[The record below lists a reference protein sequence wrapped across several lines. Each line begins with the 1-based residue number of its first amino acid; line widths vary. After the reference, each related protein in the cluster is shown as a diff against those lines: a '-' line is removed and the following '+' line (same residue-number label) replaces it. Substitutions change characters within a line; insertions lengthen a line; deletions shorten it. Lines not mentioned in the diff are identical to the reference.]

1 MIHLLYSLNLFFA
14 VTLQKLRCISTYQNK
29 KKIKNVFFIL
39 VCSRFAVT
47 LHLHKNRRKFMENS
61 QAQTQRQEQQLRQIQ
76 TTTQQQVIVSQL
88 MEMPLNKLLD
98 EVNAELDDNPALEI
112 DPTHEQSLQ
121 QEHDDNPHGD
131 DNDSDDFEA
140 QSEREERQSAFEEAL
155 ENIGRDD
162 DELPVYGSRGGGEQ
176 REEIVYGE
184 EKSFYS
190 LMMEQTGELSITDS
204 ERTIMEYLIGSLDDD
219 GLLRKDLATIS
230 DELAIYH
237 STDISVEELRR
248 LLALLQTFDPAGIGA
263 QSLQECL
270 LLQIRRRP
278 DSPLKQLM
286 GTVIEKHFDLFMK
299 KDWRTIKDRMRLSD
313 VQADYLNKELCK
325 LNPKPG
331 STMGEVVGRSIEQIT
346 PDAIID
352 TNDDGTITFTLNNSN
367 IPHLQVSSSF
377 AETLERYK
385 SQLASIDSEPKTR
398 RRNSMRDGLLYT
410 RQKVE
415 QAQMFMYALNKRQET
430 LTKVLKAIIHWQRD
444 FFVDGDE
451 ASLHPMALKNIS
463 DITGISLSTVS
474 RVCNSKYV
482 QTRWG
487 IFLLRHFFTASVRT
501 ENGNDVSQRHI
512 KEVLQELVDNEDKSR
527 PLGDEALMDALAE
540 KGLRIAR
547 RTVAKYREQLGI
559 PPARLRR

>member
-1 MIHLLYSLNLFFA
+1 
-14 VTLQKLRCISTYQNK
+14 
-29 KKIKNVFFIL
+29 
-39 VCSRFAVT
+39 
-47 LHLHKNRRKFMENS
+47 MENN
-61 QAQTQRQEQQLRQIQ
+61 QVQTQRQEQQLRQIQ

-88 MEMPLNKLLD
+88 MEMPINKLLD

-112 DPTHEQSLQ
+112 DQSQEHVSQ
-121 QEHDDNPHGD
+121 QEHEDSQHSD
-131 DNDSDDFEA
+131 DNDDDFEA

-162 DELPVYGSRGGGEQ
+162 EELPVYGSRNSGEE

-190 LMMEQTGELSITDS
+190 LMMEQIGELSITDS
-204 ERTIMEYLIGSLDDD
+204 EREIIEYLIGSLDDD

-237 STDISVEELRR
+237 STDISTDELKR
-248 LLALLQTFDPAGIGA
+248 LLSLLQTFDPAGIGA

-270 LLQIRRRP
+270 LLQIERRP
-278 DSPLKQLM
+278 DSSLKQLM
-286 GTVIEKHFDLFMK
+286 NDVIEKHFDQFMK
-299 KDWRTIKDRMRLSD
+299 KDWSTIKSKLKLNDI
-313 VQADYLNKELCK
+313 QAEYLNKELCK

-331 STMGEVVGRSIEQIT
+331 ATMSEIVGRNIEQIT

-352 TNDDGTITFTLNNSN
+352 TNEDGTITFTLNNSN

-377 AETLERYK
+377 AETLEQYK
-385 SQLASIDSEPKTR
+385 SQLAAIDNEPQTH

-444 FFVDGDE
+444 YFMDGDE
-451 ASLHPMALKNIS
+451 ASLHPMALKNIA
-463 DITGISLSTVS
+463 DVTGINLSTVS

-482 QTRWG
+482 QTHWG
-487 IFLLRHFFTASVRT
+487 IFPLRHFFTFSVKT

-512 KEVLQELVDNEDKSR
+512 KEVLQELVNNEDKSH
-527 PLGDEALMDALAE
+527 PLGDGALMNALAE
-540 KGLRIAR
+540 KGLSIAR

-559 PPARLRR
+559 PPARLRRR

>member
-1 MIHLLYSLNLFFA
+1 
-14 VTLQKLRCISTYQNK
+14 
-29 KKIKNVFFIL
+29 
-39 VCSRFAVT
+39 
-47 LHLHKNRRKFMENS
+47 MENY
-61 QAQTQRQEQQLRQIQ
+61 QVQTQRQEQQLRQIQ

-88 MEMPLNKLLD
+88 MEMPINKLLD

-112 DPTHEQSLQ
+112 DSSQEYTQ
-121 QEHDDNPHGD
+121 QEHYDEQHSDDA
-131 DNDSDDFEA
+131 DNDDFEA
-140 QSEREERQSAFEEAL
+140 QNEREERQSAFEAAL
-155 ENIGRDD
+155 ANIGRDD
-162 DELPVYGSRGGGEQ
+162 EELPVYGSRNTSEQ
-176 REEIVYGE
+176 QEEIVYGE

-190 LMMEQTGELSITDS
+190 LMEEQIGELNINDD

-219 GLLRKDLATIS
+219 GLLRKDLDAIS

-237 STDISVEELRR
+237 STDISTEELKR
-248 LLALLQTFDPAGIGA
+248 LLSMLQTFDPAGIGA

-270 LLQIRRRP
+270 LLQIGRRP
-278 DSPLKQLM
+278 DSTMKNLM
-286 GTVIEKHFDLFMK
+286 NTVIQKYFDQFMK
-299 KDWRTIKDRMRLSD
+299 KDWNTIKSKMKLND
-313 VQADYLNKELCK
+313 VQAEYLNKELCK

-331 STMGEVVGRSIEQIT
+331 ATMSEIVGRNIEQIT

-377 AETLERYK
+377 TDTLEQYK
-385 SQLASIDSEPKTR
+385 NQLHSIDNDSKTH
-398 RRNSMRDGLLYT
+398 RRNSMREGLLYT

-415 QAQMFMYALNKRQET
+415 QAQMFMFALNKRQET
-430 LTKVLKAIIHWQRD
+430 LTKVLKAIIHWQHD

-451 ASLHPMALKNIS
+451 ASLHPMALKNIA
-463 DITGISLSTVS
+463 DITGINISTVS

-487 IFLLRHFFTASVRT
+487 IFPLRHFFTFSVKT

-512 KEVLQELVDNEDKSR
+512 KEVLQELVNNEDKNH
-527 PLGDEALMDALAE
+527 PLDDKSLTDALAA
-540 KGLRIAR
+540 KGLSIAR
-547 RTVAKYREQLGI
+547 RTVSKYREQLGI

>member
-1 MIHLLYSLNLFFA
+1 M
-14 VTLQKLRCISTYQNK
+14 
-29 KKIKNVFFIL
+29 
-39 VCSRFAVT
+39 
-47 LHLHKNRRKFMENS
+47 
-61 QAQTQRQEQQLRQIQ
+61 QTQRQEQQLRQIQ

-112 DPTHEQSLQ
+112 DPTHETALQ
-121 QEHDDNPHGD
+121 QEHEDDLQRND
-131 DNDSDDFEA
+131 DADDDFET
-140 QSEREERQSAFEEAL
+140 QNEREERQLAFEAAL

-162 DELPVYGSRGGGEQ
+162 DELPVYGSRNNSEQ

-190 LMMEQTGELSITDS
+190 LIMEQIGELSINDS

-237 STDISVEELRR
+237 STDISTDELKR
-248 LLALLQTFDPAGIGA
+248 LLSLLQTFDPAGIGA

-270 LLQIRRRP
+270 QLQIERRP
-278 DSPLKQLM
+278 DSSLKQLM
-286 GTVIEKHFDLFMK
+286 STVIQKYFNLFMK
-299 KDWRTIKDRMRLSD
+299 KDWRTIKDRMKLSD
-313 VQADYLNKELCK
+313 IQAEYLNKELCK

-331 STMGEVVGRSIEQIT
+331 ATMGEIMGRNIEQIT

-377 AETLERYK
+377 AEALERYK
-385 SQLASIDSEPKTR
+385 NKLASIDSEPQTHR
-398 RRNSMRDGLLYT
+398 HNSMRDGLLYT

-430 LTKVLKAIIHWQRD
+430 LTKVLKAIIHWQHNY
-444 FFVDGDE
+444 FVDGDE

-482 QTRWG
+482 QTKWG
-487 IFLLRHFFTASVRT
+487 IFPLRHFFTASVRT

-512 KEVLQELVDNEDKSR
+512 KEVLQDLVDNEDKSH
-527 PLGDEALMDALAE
+527 PLGDEALMDALAA
-540 KGLRIAR
+540 KGLSIAR

-559 PPARLRR
+559 PPARLRRR

>member
-1 MIHLLYSLNLFFA
+1 
-14 VTLQKLRCISTYQNK
+14 
-29 KKIKNVFFIL
+29 
-39 VCSRFAVT
+39 
-47 LHLHKNRRKFMENS
+47 MENY
-61 QAQTQRQEQQLRQIQ
+61 QVQIQKQEQQLKQIQ

-88 MEMPLNKLLD
+88 MEMPINKLLD

-112 DPTHEQSLQ
+112 DSSQEYNTQ
-121 QEHDDNPHGD
+121 QEHYDEQRSDDA
-131 DNDSDDFEA
+131 DNDDFEA
-140 QSEREERQSAFEEAL
+140 QNEREERQSAFEAAL

-162 DELPVYGSRGGGEQ
+162 EELPVYGSRNNSEQ
-176 REEIVYGE
+176 HEEIVYGE

-190 LMMEQTGELSITDS
+190 LMTEQIGELNITDN

-219 GLLRKDLATIS
+219 GLLRKDLDVIS

-237 STDISVEELRR
+237 STDISTEELKR
-248 LLALLQTFDPAGIGA
+248 LLSLLQTFDPAGIGA

-270 LLQIRRRP
+270 LLQIDRRP
-278 DSPLKQLM
+278 DSTMKNLM
-286 GTVIEKHFDLFMK
+286 NTVIQKYFDQFMK
-299 KDWRTIKDRMRLSD
+299 KDWNTIKSKMKLND
-313 VQADYLNKELCK
+313 VQAEYLNRELCK

-331 STMGEVVGRSIEQIT
+331 ATMGEIVGRNIEQIT

-377 AETLERYK
+377 LETLEQYK
-385 SQLASIDSEPKTR
+385 NQLHSTDHEQKTH
-398 RRNSMRDGLLYT
+398 RRNSMREGLLYT

-415 QAQMFMYALNKRQET
+415 QAQMFMFALNKRQET
-430 LTKVLKAIIHWQRD
+430 LTKVLKAIIHWQHD
-444 FFVDGDE
+444 YLVDGDE
-451 ASLHPMALKNIS
+451 TSLHPMALKNIA
-463 DITGISLSTVS
+463 DITGINISTVS

-487 IFLLRHFFTASVRT
+487 IFPLRHFFTFSVKT

-512 KEVLQELVDNEDKSR
+512 KEVLQELVNNEDKSH
-527 PLGDEALMDALAE
+527 PLGDEALMDALAA
-540 KGLRIAR
+540 KGLSIAR